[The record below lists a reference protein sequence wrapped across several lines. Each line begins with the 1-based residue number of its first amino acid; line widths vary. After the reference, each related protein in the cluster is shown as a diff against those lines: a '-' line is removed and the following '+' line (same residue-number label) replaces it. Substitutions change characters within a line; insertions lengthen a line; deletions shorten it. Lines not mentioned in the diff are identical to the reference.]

1 MTEIMTKF
9 VFSIKEMFDDMTK
22 ESLRI
27 VYMGTPDF
35 AVESLRCL
43 VEGGY
48 NVVGVVTGPDKAVGR
63 HGSVL
68 QPTPV
73 KQYAV
78 EHGLRVLQPERLK
91 DEAFIE
97 ELRSLEADLQMKY
110 TGKFELSLEGR
121 KLISDCTP
129 DDVLD
134 GLQRVWDGE
143 YDFAI
148 LTPPEEVGDVLFMQV
163 ANEADEA
170 LLQISIGPNGS
181 GVLYEKYC
189 SYEEAE
195 DIFIGFIKEKKTPG
209 IVSFKAVSFSC

>member
-1 MTEIMTKF
+1 MRVFKAAKQCAPTNPANSANLALAYAGLGNEKEAMAEFEDAKLLKYARCDETLELIQSLIKKVEIKK
-9 VFSIKEMFDDMTK
+9 V
-22 ESLRI
+22 
-27 VYMGTPDF
+27 
-35 AVESLRCL
+35 
-43 VEGGY
+43 
-48 NVVGVVTGPDKAVGR
+48 
-63 HGSVL
+63 
-68 QPTPV
+68 
-73 KQYAV
+73 
-78 EHGLRVLQPERLK
+78 
-91 DEAFIE
+91 
-97 ELRSLEADLQMKY
+97 KY
-110 TGKFELSLEGR
+110 TGTFELSLEGR

-129 DDVLD
+129 DDVSD

-209 IVSFKAVSFSC
+209 IVSFRQTEFI